1 MSPLL
6 TTRTEGRVLVVE
18 MARPQ
23 EGNAL
28 NRELQ
33 TELASAWRQL
43 EANEE
48 LHAGVLHGGGRVFSV
63 GHDVNELASGS
74 GDQADP
80 APPDGLFPHSLS
92 KPVIAA
98 VEGECFGLGFE
109 LAMACDLRVAGE
121 DARFGF
127 PDTNLYVS
135 YRLASALLPRITNLG
150 ASLDLL
156 LTGNPMTASRLEQLR
171 LVNRVTPPG
180 QALNTAMDLAQDMVE
195 HFGSATAFRKEQ
207 IWQFSGLPLPTALSL
222 ARASYNGG

>member
-109 LAMACDLRVAGE
+109 LAMACDLRIAGE

-127 PDTNLYVS
+127 PDTDLYVS
-135 YRLASALLPRITNLG
+135 YRLASALLPRLTNLG
-150 ASLDLL
+150 TSLDLL
-156 LTGNPMTASRLEQLR
+156 LTGNPMGASRLEQLR
-171 LVNRVTPPG
+171 LVNRVTRPG
-180 QALNTAMDLAQDMVE
+180 QAFNAAMDLAQDMVE

-222 ARASYNGG
+222 ARASFNG

>member
-1 MSPLL
+1 MSHLL

-48 LHAGVLHGGGRVFSV
+48 LHAGVLHGVGRVFSV
-63 GHDVNELASGS
+63 GHDVNELAAGS

-80 APPDGLFPHSLS
+80 SPADGLFPHSLS

-121 DARFGF
+121 VARFGF

-135 YRLASALLPRITNLG
+135 YRLASALLPRLTNLG

-156 LTGNPMTASRLEQLR
+156 LTGNPMGASRLEQLR

-180 QALNTAMDLAQDMVE
+180 QAFNAAMDLAQDMVE

-222 ARASYNGG
+222 ARASYNG

>member
-33 TELASAWRQL
+33 TELASTWRQL

-48 LHAGVLHGGGRVFSV
+48 LHAGVLHGVGRVFSV
-63 GHDVNELASGS
+63 GHDVNELAAGS

-80 APPDGLFPHSLS
+80 SPADGLFPHSLS

-135 YRLASALLPRITNLG
+135 YRLASALLPRLTNLG

-156 LTGNPMTASRLEQLR
+156 LTGNPMGASRLEQLR

-180 QALNTAMDLAQDMVE
+180 QALNAAMGLAQDMVE
-195 HFGSATAFRKEQ
+195 HFGSAMAFRKEQ

-222 ARASYNGG
+222 ARASYNG

>member
-33 TELASAWRQL
+33 TELASTWRQL

-48 LHAGVLHGGGRVFSV
+48 LHAGVLHGVGRVFSV

-80 APPDGLFPHSLS
+80 APADGLFPHSLS

-98 VEGECFGLGFE
+98 VEGACFGLGFE
-109 LAMACDLRVAGE
+109 LAMACDLRAAGE

-135 YRLASALLPRITNLG
+135 YRLASALLPRLTNLG

-156 LTGNPMTASRLEQLR
+156 LTGNLMSASRLEQLR

-180 QALNTAMDLAQDMVE
+180 QALNAAMGLAQDMVE

-222 ARASYNGG
+222 ARASYNG

>member
-6 TTRTEGRVLVVE
+6 TTRTEGRVLLVE

-28 NRELQ
+28 SRELQ
-33 TELASAWRQL
+33 SELAGAWHQL
-43 EANEE
+43 ETNED
-48 LHAGVLHGGGRVFSV
+48 LLTGVLHGSGGVFSV
-63 GHDVNELASGS
+63 GHDVKELASGS
-74 GDQADP
+74 GDRADP
-80 APPDGLFPHSLS
+80 SPGNGLFTNSLS

-98 VEGECFGLGFE
+98 VEGACFGLGFE
-109 LAMACDLRVAGE
+109 VAMACDLRVAGD

-135 YRLASALLPRITNLG
+135 YRQAAALLPRLTNLG

-156 LTGNPMTASRLEQLR
+156 LTGNIMTASRLEQLR

-180 QALNTAMDLAQDMVE
+180 QALDTAMDLAQDMVE
-195 HFGSATAFRKEQ
+195 RFGSVTAFRKEQ

-222 ARASYNGG
+222 ARASYNS

>member
-33 TELASAWRQL
+33 TELAVAWRRL
-43 EANEE
+43 ESDEE
-48 LHAGVLHGGGRVFSV
+48 LLAGVLHGSGGVFSV
-63 GHDVNELASGS
+63 GHDVQELASGS
-74 GDQADP
+74 GDQVDP
-80 APPDGLFPHSLS
+80 APADGLFPHSLS

-98 VEGECFGLGFE
+98 VEGACFGLGFE
-109 LAMACDLRVAGE
+109 LAMACDLRIAAD

-135 YRLASALLPRITNLG
+135 YRLASALLPRLTNLG
-150 ASLDLL
+150 TSLDLL
-156 LTGNPMTASRLEQLR
+156 LTGNPVGASRLEQLR
-171 LVNRVTPPG
+171 LVNRVTSPG
-180 QALNTAMDLAQDMVE
+180 GALSAAMGLAQGMVE

-222 ARASYNGG
+222 ARATYNG

>member
-6 TTRTEGRVLVVE
+6 TTRTEGRILVAE

-63 GHDVNELASGS
+63 GHDLNELAAGS
-74 GDQADP
+74 GDQANPSP
-80 APPDGLFPHSLS
+80 ADGLFPHSLS

-135 YRLASALLPRITNLG
+135 YRLASALLPRLTNLG

-156 LTGNPMTASRLEQLR
+156 LTGNPMGASRLEQLR

-180 QALNTAMDLAQDMVE
+180 QALNAAMDLAQDMVE
-195 HFGSATAFRKEQ
+195 HFGSVMAFRKEQ

-222 ARASYNGG
+222 ARASYNG

>member
-74 GDQADP
+74 GDEADP
-80 APPDGLFPHSLS
+80 APADGLFPHSLS

-98 VEGECFGLGFE
+98 VEGACFGLGFE
-109 LAMACDLRVAGE
+109 LAMACDLRAAGE

-135 YRLASALLPRITNLG
+135 YRLASALLPRLTNLG

-156 LTGNPMTASRLEQLR
+156 LTGNPMGASRLEQLR

-180 QALNTAMDLAQDMVE
+180 QALNAAMDLAQDMVE
-195 HFGSATAFRKEQ
+195 HFGVGDGVPQGADLAVFR
-207 IWQFSGLPLPTALSL
+207 PAPTHGAKPGPRLV
-222 ARASYNGG
+222 

>member
-1 MSPLL
+1 MPPLL

-33 TELASAWRQL
+33 TELASTWRQL

-48 LHAGVLHGGGRVFSV
+48 LHAGVLHGVGRVFSV
-63 GHDVNELASGS
+63 GHDLNELAAGS
-74 GDQADP
+74 GDQANPSP
-80 APPDGLFPHSLS
+80 ADGLFPHSLS

-135 YRLASALLPRITNLG
+135 YRLASALLPRLTNLG

-156 LTGNPMTASRLEQLR
+156 LTGNLMSASRLEQLR
-171 LVNRVTPPG
+171 LVNRVTPAG
-180 QALNTAMDLAQDMVE
+180 QALIAAMGLAQDMVE
-195 HFGSATAFRKEQ
+195 HFGSTMAFRKEQ

-222 ARASYNGG
+222 ARASYNG